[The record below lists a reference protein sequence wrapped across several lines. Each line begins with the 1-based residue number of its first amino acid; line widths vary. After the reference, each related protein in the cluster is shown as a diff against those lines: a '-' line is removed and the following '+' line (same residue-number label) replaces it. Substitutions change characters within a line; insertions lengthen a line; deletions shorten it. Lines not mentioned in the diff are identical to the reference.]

1 MSTLSGLYL
10 ATGNDAKVIEIEQQ
24 LMQLDPQNYQHPLAV
39 AQALMRQQRNQEA
52 LAMAEQALALAPED
66 QKAVIQQLVT
76 QLGG

>member
-1 MSTLSGLYL
+1 M

-39 AQALMRQQRNQEA
+39 AQALLRQQRNQEA
-52 LAMAEQALALAPED
+52 LTMAQQALALAPED